1 MKKKI
6 KKNNKKR
13 KYNGYMELIKKKK
26 KVKKW
31 KTIVNVHL
39 EMKLI
44 NGLEM
49 KSNPKNET
57 GNEKPN

>member
-1 MKKKI
+1 MGIQWIYGIDLKMKKGEKME
-6 KKNNKKR
+6 NKC
-13 KYNGYMELIKKKK
+13 
-26 KVKKW
+26 
-31 KTIVNVHL
+31 NVHL

-57 GNEKPN
+57 GNEKLN

>member
-1 MKKKI
+1 MDIQWIYGINLKMKK
-6 KKNNKKR
+6 
-13 KYNGYMELIKKKK
+13 G
-26 KVKKW
+26 KKW
-31 KTIVNVHL
+31 KTNVNVHL

-57 GNEKPN
+57 ENEQR

>member
-1 MKKKI
+1 MKMTVKI
-6 KKNNKKR
+6 
-13 KYNGYMELIKKKK
+13 
-26 KVKKW
+26 
-31 KTIVNVHL
+31 TIVTMIVTAL

-49 KSNPKNET
+49 KSNPKKET

>member
-1 MKKKI
+1 MKMNVKI
-6 KKNNKKR
+6 TVV
-13 KYNGYMELIKKKK
+13 LIII
-26 KVKKW
+26 
-31 KTIVNVHL
+31 TAL

>member
-1 MKKKI
+1 MKKQ
-6 KKNNKKR
+6 
-13 KYNGYMELIKKKK
+13 
-26 KVKKW
+26 
-31 KTIVNVHL
+31 KTNVNVHL

>member
-1 MKKKI
+1 MKMNVKI
-6 KKNNKKR
+6 TVV
-13 KYNGYMELIKKKK
+13 LIII
-26 KVKKW
+26 
-31 KTIVNVHL
+31 TAL

-57 GNEKPN
+57 RNEKPN

>member
-1 MKKKI
+1 MKMTVEI
-6 KKNNKKR
+6 AVVT
-13 KYNGYMELIKKKK
+13 M
-26 KVKKW
+26 
-31 KTIVNVHL
+31 IVTAL

-57 GNEKPN
+57 ENEQR

>member
-1 MKKKI
+1 MKMTVEI
-6 KKNNKKR
+6 AVVT
-13 KYNGYMELIKKKK
+13 M
-26 KVKKW
+26 
-31 KTIVNVHL
+31 IVTAL

-44 NGLEM
+44 NRLEM

>member
-1 MKKKI
+1 MI
-6 KKNNKKR
+6 
-13 KYNGYMELIKKKK
+13 M
-26 KVKKW
+26 
-31 KTIVNVHL
+31 TAL

-49 KSNPKNET
+49 KSNPENET

>member
-1 MKKKI
+1 MKMNVKI
-6 KKNNKKR
+6 TVVS
-13 KYNGYMELIKKKK
+13 III
-26 KVKKW
+26 
-31 KTIVNVHL
+31 TAL

>member
-1 MKKKI
+1 MI
-6 KKNNKKR
+6 KEMNTS
-13 KYNGYMELIKKKK
+13 EL
-26 KVKKW
+26 
-31 KTIVNVHL
+31 L

>member
-1 MKKKI
+1 MKMTVEI
-6 KKNNKKR
+6 TVVT
-13 KYNGYMELIKKKK
+13 M
-26 KVKKW
+26 
-31 KTIVNVHL
+31 IVTAL

-57 GNEKPN
+57 GNEKPIKHGNEQW

>member
-1 MKKKI
+1 MTVEI
-6 KKNNKKR
+6 AVVT
-13 KYNGYMELIKKKK
+13 M
-26 KVKKW
+26 
-31 KTIVNVHL
+31 IVTAL

-57 GNEKPN
+57 GNEQPN

>member
-1 MKKKI
+1 M
-6 KKNNKKR
+6 
-13 KYNGYMELIKKKK
+13 
-26 KVKKW
+26 KKW
-31 KTIVNVHL
+31 KTNVNIHL

-57 GNEKPN
+57 ENEQR